1 MKCKC
6 TKMEIKIIPFRPKH
20 ANAFKKLN
28 LNWLERYFYVE
39 EKDKELLEKCQESI
53 IDIGGYIF
61 LAEAGNE
68 IVGCFSLI
76 PFRPNILELG
86 KMAVDPKSQGF
97 KVGQQLLVFA
107 IDFAKQQGWKAI
119 VLYSST
125 KLDTALHVYRKYG
138 FKQIELEKTIP
149 YERSDIKM
157 ELKLTDYD
165 YK

>member
-1 MKCKC
+1 MQV
-6 TKMEIKIIPFRPKH
+6 KIIPFRPAH

-39 EKDKELLEKCQESI
+39 EKDKELLENCQESI

-61 LAEAGNE
+61 LAQADSE

-76 PFRPNILELG
+76 PFDNNTFELG
-86 KMAVDPKSQGF
+86 KMAVDPKFQGF
-97 KVGQQLLVFA
+97 KIGQQMLTFV
-107 IDFAKQQGWKAI
+107 IDFAKRNNWKAI

-138 FKQIELEKTIP
+138 FREVELEKNLP
-149 YERSDIKM
+149 YARSDIKM
-157 ELKLTDYD
+157 ELNL
-165 YK
+165 

>member
-1 MKCKC
+1 MKCKSS
-6 TKMEIKIIPFRPKH
+6 KMQIKIIPFRPEH

-39 EKDKELLEKCQESI
+39 EKDKELLENCQESI

-61 LAEAGNE
+61 LAQADGE

-76 PFRPNILELG
+76 PFAPNIFELG
-86 KMAVDPKSQGF
+86 KMAVDPKFQGF
-97 KVGQQLLVFA
+97 KIGQQMLTFV
-107 IDFAKQQGWKAI
+107 IDFAKRNNWKAI

-138 FKQIELEKTIP
+138 FREVELEKNLP
-149 YERSDIKM
+149 YARSDIKM
-157 ELKLTDYD
+157 ELNL
-165 YK
+165 